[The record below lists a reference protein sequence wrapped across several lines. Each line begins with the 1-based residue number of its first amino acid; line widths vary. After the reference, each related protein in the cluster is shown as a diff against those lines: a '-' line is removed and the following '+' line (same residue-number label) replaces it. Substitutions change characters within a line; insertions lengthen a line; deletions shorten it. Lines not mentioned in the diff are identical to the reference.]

1 MCCRWHYSITF
12 DLLMNDTR
20 LLHSRGLQ
28 FSTVQET
35 SLGVSWGLA
44 NAQLLM
50 LSLSADALG
59 ESIEHVSE
67 LSLMRG

>member
-1 MCCRWHYSITF
+1 MCCGWHYSITF
-12 DLLMNDTR
+12 DLLMNDTW

-44 NAQLLM
+44 TVRLM
-50 LSLSADALG
+50 MPRLSADALG

>member
-1 MCCRWHYSITF
+1 MCCRWHYFITF
-12 DLLMNDTR
+12 DLLTNDTW

-44 NAQLLM
+44 SVQLLM

-59 ESIEHVSE
+59 ESVEHVSG